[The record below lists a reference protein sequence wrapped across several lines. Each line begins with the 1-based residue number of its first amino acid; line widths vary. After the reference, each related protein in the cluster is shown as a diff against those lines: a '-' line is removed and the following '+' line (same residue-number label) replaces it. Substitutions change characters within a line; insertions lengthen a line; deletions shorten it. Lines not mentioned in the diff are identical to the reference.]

1 MMKRREFI
9 TLLGSAA
16 AAWPIAAR
24 AQQPAVPV
32 IGYLGGQS
40 RNALRARLDAFLQG
54 LRETGYIEGQNLTIE
69 YRYADG
75 QYDRLP
81 TLAGDLV
88 HRQVALIASGGA
100 TEAALAAKA
109 ATTTIPIVFSTA
121 VDPVESGLVASLN
134 RPGGNLTGATNLNIA
149 VIAKRLEMLHQIVP
163 GAALIAVLVNASNR
177 VTTEAETKE
186 LQTAARILGVS
197 LLILSAGTSREI
209 ETAFANL
216 DRERAGALLVSGD
229 SFFTASRDQLIALVA
244 RYAVPAIY
252 QVREFATAGG
262 LASYGADIVAVHRV
276 MGVYAGR
283 ILNGEK
289 PYDLPVQRVTK
300 LELVINLKTAKALG
314 LAIPPALLA
323 NADEVIE

>member
-1 MMKRREFI
+1 MIRRRDFI
-9 TLLGSAA
+9 MALGGAA
-16 AAWPIAAR
+16 AAWPLAAR
-24 AQQPAVPV
+24 AQQQAVTV

-40 RNALRARLDAFLQG
+40 RNALRGRLDAFLQG
-54 LRETGYIEGQNLTIE
+54 LRETGYIEGRNLTIE

-81 TLAGDLV
+81 ALAADLV
-88 HRQVALIASGGA
+88 RRQVALIASGGA
-100 TEAALAAKA
+100 TEATLAAKA
-109 ATTTIPIVFSTA
+109 ATITIPIVFSTA

-134 RPGGNLTGATNLNIA
+134 RPGGNLTGATNLNIE

-209 ETAFANL
+209 ETAFAYL

-289 PYDLPVQRVTK
+289 PADLPVQRVTK
-300 LELVINLKTAKALG
+300 LELVINLKTARALG